1 MALMRT
7 QKELRQ
13 RAPVWL
19 LALLAVNFGL
29 MTYDA
34 RDAETKQRVIRV
46 WAQAAVAPV
55 QNALSGVSGASV
67 GFFQSIGGMWSAQ
80 GRNEALREQLAALE
94 AEARE
99 ARAALDE
106 NERLKRLLQFKEDV
120 SFESVPARV
129 ISRDPSG
136 WFNSIIINR
145 GTTSGVQENM
155 PVATPDGLVGRIVA
169 VSPVTAQVM
178 LVTDDRAAAGAL
190 VGQLGASNALGVV
203 RGFGTK
209 GLLEMR
215 YVSGLE
221 EVNEG
226 DYVVTTGQDGV
237 YPPGLNVGTVVE
249 VKRGSVAAPHQITVR
264 PSARLE
270 SLREVLIL
278 LYHPPPRTAPTP
290 APAPN
295 AREEKS

>member
-1 MALMRT
+1 MRT

-19 LALLAVNFGL
+19 LVLLVVNFGL

-34 RDAETKQRVIRV
+34 RDAATRQRLIRV
-46 WAQAAVAPV
+46 WTQAAVSPV
-55 QNALSGVSGASV
+55 QNLMTGAGGAGV
-67 GFFQSIGGMWSAQ
+67 GFFQRLGGMWGAQ
-80 GRNEALREQLAALE
+80 AEKEGLRARVAELE
-94 AEARE
+94 AESRE
-99 ARAALDE
+99 ARAAIDE
-106 NERLKRLLQFKEDV
+106 NGRLKNLLQFKQDT
-120 SFESVPARV
+120 SYGTVPARV

-136 WFNSIIINR
+136 WFNSVVVNR
-145 GTTSGVQENM
+145 GSSSGIEVNM
-155 PVATPDGLVGRIVA
+155 PVATPEGVVGRVVA
-169 VSPVTAQVM
+169 VSPITAQVM
-178 LVTDDRAAAGAL
+178 LITDDRAAAGAL

-203 RGFGTK
+203 RGVGTR

-221 EVNEG
+221 EVKEG

-237 YPPGLNVGTVVE
+237 YPPGLGVGTVVE
-249 VKRGSVAAPHQITVR
+249 VKQGSVAAPHQITVR

-278 LYHPPPRTAPTP
+278 QYRPPQRAAPTP
-290 APAPN
+290 TPTPTD
-295 AREEKS
+295 RGRK